1 MKQPATGIR
10 RKGFYQCWRKQHI
23 MRNTL
28 CTLALTGILSLAG
41 SAALAQDNTTAP
53 PPQQGQWGHG
63 PHGMNPEAQ
72 LQHLAKQLDLTAD
85 QQAQIKPILESRAQ
99 QANQLMQDQSLAP
112 QDRHSKM
119 MAIHEDSNA
128 KIEAVLNDTQKQK
141 FAAMQ
146 AKMRE
151 HAHEHMQGEQTPAP
165 QQ

>member
-1 MKQPATGIR
+1 M
-10 RKGFYQCWRKQHI
+10 RK
-23 MRNTL
+23 TL
-28 CTLALTGILSLAG
+28 CTLALTGLLSLAG
-41 SAALAQDNTTAP
+41 SAALAQDNNTATQ
-53 PPQQGQWGHG
+53 PQQGQGQWGHG

-72 LQHLAKQLDLTAD
+72 LQHLTKQLDLTAD

-99 QANQLMQDQSLAP
+99 QANQIMQDQSLAP